1 MVAIHAKHLTK
12 VYHWYAKRADLLKE
26 MLFLNRKQYHEQR
39 LALDDVSFAVETGQ
53 SVGVMGQNG
62 AGKSTL
68 LKLLA
73 GLSAPTSGSFEVNGR
88 VAGLLEL
95 GMGFHQDYSGV
106 ENIRINGMLLGLS
119 RREMEE
125 RLAAIVEFAELKEVI
140 HQPLRTY
147 STGMQARLAFAI
159 ATALQPDI
167 LLIDEV
173 LAVGDAYFVNKC
185 IHHLQRFISGGG
197 TVLVVSHNSFLLG
210 RLCQKILWL
219 ENGKLRQFDNAQA
232 VCRAY
237 DLHVRRLESARREET
252 CRLAGSQR
260 WGSGEIRINSVLLL
274 DQEERPEHA
283 YFVGERMVVRI
294 HYEAAGLC
302 ENPSIYLLVS
312 RQDGVLATSCFS
324 GEEPTDLGVFQGT
337 GFVDVVFDPIL
348 LGDGDYWLSVGIFP
362 HKAGPESIYRLDP
375 FDYHE
380 RICEFTVKRQT
391 RPLQTVFDHPVKWF
405 HGVRA
410 DRTHTANG

>member
-1 MVAIHAKHLTK
+1 MVAIQAKHLTK
-12 VYHWYAKRADLLKE
+12 VYHWYENRADLLKE
-26 MLFLNRKQYHEQR
+26 ILLLNRKRYYEQR
-39 LALDDVSFAVETGQ
+39 LALDDVSFAVGTGE

-73 GLSAPTSGSFEVNGR
+73 GLSAPTSGSFEVNGK
-88 VAGLLEL
+88 VAVLLEL
-95 GMGFHQDYSGV
+95 GTGFHPDYSGV

-119 RREMEE
+119 RRETEQ
-125 RLAAIVEFAELKEVI
+125 RLPAIVEFAELKDVI

-185 IHHLQRFISGGG
+185 IHYLQRFISGGG

-219 ENGKLRQFDNAQA
+219 ENGKLRLFDSAQT

-237 DLHVRRLESARREET
+237 DLHVRRLESARQEEAG
-252 CRLAGSQR
+252 RLTGGQR
-260 WGSGEIRINSVLLL
+260 WGSGEIRIKSVLLL
-274 DQEERPEHA
+274 NQGDRPEYA
-283 YFVGERMVVRI
+283 YFRGERMVVRI
-294 HYEAAGLC
+294 HYEATNLYA
-302 ENPSIYLLVS
+302 NPSIYLLVT

-324 GEEPTDLGVFQGT
+324 GEEPTDLGMFQGT
-337 GFVDVVFDPIL
+337 GFVDVVFDPL
-348 LGDGDYWLSVGIFP
+348 CLGDGTYWLSVGIFP
-362 HKAGPESIYRLDP
+362 RKEGPESIYRLDP

-380 RICEFTVKRQT
+380 RICEFTVKRPI
-391 RPLQTVFDHPVKWF
+391 RPLQTVFDHPVTWS
-405 HGVRA
+405 HQGTR
-410 DRTHTANG
+410 